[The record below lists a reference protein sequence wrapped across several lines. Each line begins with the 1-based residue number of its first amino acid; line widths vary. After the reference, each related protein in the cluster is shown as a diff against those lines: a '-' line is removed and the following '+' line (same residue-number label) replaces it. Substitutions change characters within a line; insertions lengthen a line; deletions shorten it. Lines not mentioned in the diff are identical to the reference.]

1 MLGIAEFVAGL
12 LDGLLLVFLALA
24 VAVLA
29 AWWLARGRRTLA
41 VRWALVGLGAITL
54 LPLVTMPPFHR
65 EQRIPDFIQSG
76 AFRAVL
82 EPDEIVYVIPAAQGD
97 VSIAPSATFGVADLA
112 GKTAC
117 VGSGTIYE
125 SWLKGE
131 FARVAIPEL
140 PKRAVGWATRRRPL
154 PNKPT
159 RATFEVL
166 RSTIARVGDRQ
177 PGITTNMSPLTK

>member
-1 MLGIAEFVAGL
+1 MLADSPYQKL
-12 LDGLLLVFLALA
+12 
-24 VAVLA
+24 
-29 AWWLARGRRTLA
+29 
-41 VRWALVGLGAITL
+41 
-54 LPLVTMPPFHR
+54 
-65 EQRIPDFIQSG
+65 
-76 AFRAVL
+76 
-82 EPDEIVYVIPAAQGD
+82 
-97 VSIAPSATFGVADLA
+97 ADLA
-112 GKTAC
+112 GKEFC
-117 VGSGTIYE
+117 IGSGTLYE